1 MPDTKLTRR
10 EFVVASSIPIFAILP
25 GRARAARWTGRQFH
39 NQPADSHQHR
49 FLVDLW
55 NAVRMETNG
64 DVEITVY
71 PQNNN
76 LPGSDPAALD
86 LLREGGLEF
95 FTLMG
100 GIMGR
105 VVPAAEIQGVP
116 FAFSSYGQVHKLNDG
131 KLGEHIGREC
141 AAKGIHRFQYGLLEN
156 GFRQINMLDKPIRT
170 ADDLAGVRMRVPDA
184 QIIRETFEAL
194 GAVPVTVNIAD
205 LYEALRTRRVDG
217 QENPLVV
224 TEVNRLYEVTRY
236 LSITNHMWS
245 GFNLI
250 ANMKFWRGLPAG
262 VQAIVNR
269 NVRKYVAQQRT
280 YTNDL
285 NNKLT
290 ETLSQRGMIVN
301 AADSASFRRKLGARF
316 YQRWRDQFG
325 LAAWGLLEDEVGKLI

>member
-1 MPDTKLTRR
+1 MPERKLTRR
-10 EFVVASSIPIFAILP
+10 EFVAVSSIPMFAILP
-25 GRARAARWTGRQFH
+25 GRAPAARWTGRQFH

-55 NAVRMETNG
+55 NAVKTETHG
-64 DVEITVY
+64 DLEIAVY

-76 LPGSDPAALD
+76 IAGSDPAALD
-86 LLREGGLEF
+86 MLRDGGLEF

-116 FAFSSYGQVHKLNDG
+116 FAFPSFDQVHKLNDG

-156 GFRQINMLDKPIRT
+156 GFRQINMLDRPIRT
-170 ADDLAGVRMRVPDA
+170 ADDLAGVKMRVPDA
-184 QIIRETFEAL
+184 EIIRETFEAL
-194 GAVPVTVNIAD
+194 GAVPVTINIAD
-205 LYEALRTRRVDG
+205 LYEVLRTRRVDG

-224 TEVNRLYEVTRY
+224 TEVNRLYEVTKY

-250 ANMKFWRGLPAG
+250 ANLKFWRGLPAS
-262 VQAIVNR
+262 VQAVVNR

-280 YTNDL
+280 YTNGL
-285 NNKLT
+285 NNKLA
-290 ETLSQRGMIVN
+290 ETLSQRGMVVN
-301 AADSASFRRKLGARF
+301 LADSASFRRKLGPRF
-316 YQRWRDQFG
+316 YERLRGQFG
-325 LAAWGLLEDEVGKLI
+325 RTAWGLIEDEVGKLA